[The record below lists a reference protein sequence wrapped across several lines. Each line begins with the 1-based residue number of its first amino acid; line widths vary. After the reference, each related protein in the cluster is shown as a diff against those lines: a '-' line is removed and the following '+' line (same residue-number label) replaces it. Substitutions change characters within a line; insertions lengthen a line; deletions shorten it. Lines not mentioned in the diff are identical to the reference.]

1 MLIMAFA
8 SRHFRYIIAG
18 VVTFLVTIFLLSEPP
33 RVTRL
38 SRMFGSVEEQIELSE
53 SYYQNSLKERNNLIR
68 KWGPSPSQVDSFPSN
83 GEFYTLCPSRY
94 FTSWCVDFYW
104 YNLTGDFFTPA
115 FQCPHR
121 MQRVGTLGDGGKWV
135 CGMERIEKKK
145 ECVIYSAGVNG
156 ESSFEAALLERAPGC
171 QVYGYDFSVN
181 SVSCLNPTIICWSHP
196 SFSIRWAQR
205 SRTSRISRI
214 EHTSSPMHWAG

>member
-8 SRHFRYIIAG
+8 SRHLRYIIAG

-94 FTSWCVDFYW
+94 FTS
-104 YNLTGDFFTPA
+104 
-115 FQCPHR
+115 
-121 MQRVGTLGDGGKWV
+121 
-135 CGMERIEKKK
+135 
-145 ECVIYSAGVNG
+145 
-156 ESSFEAALLERAPGC
+156 
-171 QVYGYDFSVN
+171 
-181 SVSCLNPTIICWSHP
+181 
-196 SFSIRWAQR
+196 
-205 SRTSRISRI
+205 
-214 EHTSSPMHWAG
+214 

>member
-1 MLIMAFA
+1 MSPDFRVCSDL
-8 SRHFRYIIAG
+8 SRSKSSSVSPTTRTHSRRGITWFENG
-18 VVTFLVTIFLLSEPP
+18 VRALVKSTHFLLMVNSIHY
-33 RVTRL
+33 VRL
-38 SRMFGSVEEQIELSE
+38 DLLLADAYI
-53 SYYQNSLKERNNLIR
+53 
-68 KWGPSPSQVDSFPSN
+68 
-83 GEFYTLCPSRY
+83 
-94 FTSWCVDFYW
+94 FYW